1 MLVPRDDNGTP
12 VHGWDDQHNLV
23 RSLLYLW
30 DSSTLSPVLATSVPG
45 TGIPGTGAVATGSAS
60 MTTRVD
66 DQTNTSYIYIGKA
79 AIGSSESAAVWQI
92 QRIPT
97 SGIVTAVY
105 AEGNGNFDN
114 IWTNRTNLTYL

>member
-30 DSSTLSPVLATSVPG
+30 DASALQPILATTVPG
-45 TGIPGTGAVATGSAS
+45 SGGAMATAGAL

-66 DQTNTSYIYIGKA
+66 DQTNPSYIYIGKA
-79 AIGSSESAAVWQI
+79 AVGSSESAAVWQI

-105 AEGNGNFDN
+105 ADGNGNFDN
-114 IWTNRTNLTYL
+114 VWTNRGSLTYS